1 MIHVQNLYKKR
12 KETTTTTGIPQKL
25 HKCRRTKW
33 KIEIVAADKLLT
45 KLPRNATTEHVP
57 YFLSIHTFA
66 QSDKM
71 EGRKLDCLR
80 KEKSH
85 KKRKKRIKR
94 PEG

>member
-1 MIHVQNLYKKR
+1 LF
-12 KETTTTTGIPQKL
+12 
-25 HKCRRTKW
+25 
-33 KIEIVAADKLLT
+33 T
-45 KLPRNATTEHVP
+45 KLPRVATTEHVP
-57 YFLSIHTFA
+57 SFLLIHTFA

-85 KKRKKRIKR
+85 KKRKKQIMK